1 MRLQQQRPG
10 VGGGAALHLDEGV
23 SRVAKVKPLKRK
35 NSRES
40 LTVVNK
46 GKLGLRNLLWG
57 SSVEA

>member
-1 MRLQQQRPG
+1 M
-10 VGGGAALHLDEGV
+10 GGHLEEGV
-23 SRVAKVKPLKRK
+23 SSVAKVKALKRK
-35 NSRES
+35 NSRER

>member
-1 MRLQQQRPG
+1 M
-10 VGGGAALHLDEGV
+10 
-23 SRVAKVKPLKRK
+23 AKVKPLKRK